1 MLININAARCI
12 GIDAESV
19 TVEID
24 ISNGIGIH
32 LVGLADAAVKESL
45 LRTVSALTSAGYRVP
60 GRRIVINLAPADVHK
75 KGAGYDLAIALGII
89 AASDQAELPGLGK
102 YMIMGELGLDGS
114 VRDVPGALPIAELA
128 SRLGLSGCILPV
140 GSALQAAE
148 IEGLDIFAVRNVQ
161 EALLVLRE
169 QEDPSEL
176 LVFNRAQEMCR
187 ASAGCADP
195 AGLASAGTSGSGQ
208 ARTGASGTIDRKVAP
223 ASSGGCLVDFA
234 DIVGQDGAKRGLE
247 IAAAGGHNVI
257 MVGAPGSGKSSLAKA
272 LPGILPPMSR
282 KESVVV
288 SKIYSV
294 AGKDSGEYGLMKR
307 RPFRAPHYSSS
318 LPALLGGGS
327 GDSIMPGEVSLA
339 QSGVL
344 FIDEYMQMP
353 KSVAEALRGPLE
365 DRVVTISRLRAKVEY
380 PASFMLV
387 AAANPCPCGYYGEG
401 DRCRCSAGA
410 RMSYMNRLS
419 GPVLDRIDIQLWLH
433 SVDPARLV
441 RHSGRR
447 YAHGTSV
454 PGNAPAGRGVDSIAA
469 GEKSRG
475 VDTIATGEKT
485 DGLATIAARGQNKIA
500 SGEESKGLATFATG
514 EETSAE
520 VAARVRKARDIQL
533 RRFAGEPI
541 TTNSEMDTGLLRR
554 FCPLDEACQDLLEKA
569 MTRMGLSARAYSRI
583 LKIART
589 IADLDASPDITVSHI
604 SEAISYRFLDKVM

>member
-19 TVEID
+19 IVEID

-89 AASDQAELPGLGK
+89 AASGQAELPGLGK

-128 SRLGLSGCILPV
+128 SRLGLAGCIFPV
-140 GSALQAAE
+140 GSALQVAE
-148 IEGLDIFAVRNVQ
+148 LEDMDVFAVRDIQ

-176 LVFNRAQEMCR
+176 LAFNRTRELWR
-187 ASAGCADP
+187 PSPTAS
-195 AGLASAGTSGSGQ
+195 GL
-208 ARTGASGTIDRKVAP
+208 ASGTIDRKVGQ
-223 ASSGGCLVDFA
+223 ASSVGIVDFA
-234 DIVGQDGAKRGLE
+234 DIIGQGGAKRGLE

-272 LPGILPPMSR
+272 LPGIMPPMSR
-282 KESVVV
+282 KESIVV

-294 AGKDSGEYGLMKR
+294 AGKDPGEYGLMR
-307 RPFRAPHYSSS
+307 TRPFRAPHYSSS
-318 LPALLGGGS
+318 LPAILGGGS
-327 GDSIMPGEVSLA
+327 GDNIMPGEVSLA

-344 FIDEYMQMP
+344 FLDEYMQMP

-365 DRVVTISRLRAKVEY
+365 DRRVTISRLRSKVEY

-401 DRCRCSAGA
+401 DRCKCSVGA
-410 RMSYMNRLS
+410 RMNYMSRLS

-433 SVDPARLV
+433 SVDPSRLV
-441 RHSGRR
+441 RH
-447 YAHGTSV
+447 AGT
-454 PGNAPAGRGVDSIAA
+454 
-469 GEKSRG
+469 
-475 VDTIATGEKT
+475 
-485 DGLATIAARGQNKIA
+485 AR
-500 SGEESKGLATFATG
+500 EES
-514 EETSAE
+514 SSE
-520 VAARVRKARDIQL
+520 VAVRVKKARDIQL
-533 RRFAGEPI
+533 QRFADLPI
-541 TTNSEMDTGLLRR
+541 TTNSEMNTEQLHR
-554 FCPLDEACQDLLEKA
+554 FCKLDGPCQDLLEKA
-569 MTRMGLSARAYSRI
+569 MTRMGLSARAYTRI

-589 IADLDASPDITVSHI
+589 IADLAGSPDITVSHV
-604 SEAISYRFLDKVM
+604 SEAISYRFLDKMM